1 MFREKNFFARRFMCK
16 WKLYIAFMKTK
27 ENGGKQINVI
37 YKIKINLRIRN
48 MAYVSLEKLVFIM
61 F

>member
-1 MFREKNFFARRFMCK
+1 MCK

-48 MAYVSLEKLVFIM
+48 MAYVSLEKHVFIV